1 MEPRIGELLV
11 RGGIVTRE
19 QLNQALEKEKS
30 NGSKVIQELVL
41 LGFTTEDQ
49 LTDFLAKQFS
59 IEKVRLDGAEIQ
71 ISEKVF
77 NLVPA
82 EFIQKHQ
89 VIPLELL
96 GSTLTVGMSDPTNLV
111 AINEVK
117 FITGYGVKVVLATS
131 SEIKKLL
138 ERRFGAVSFSYDE
151 VLKKFGDGEM
161 EVIRDEEEIDLQQLQ
176 QSTLEAPV
184 VTLVNAIFSDA
195 ARRGASDIH
204 IEPYEKVFRVRFR
217 VDGVLHEIMTP
228 PMKLKNAMISRL
240 KVMANLDIAERRLTQ
255 DGRIKLKM
263 GGGKELD
270 IRVSV
275 LPTLFGEK
283 IVMRLLDKS
292 ALQLDMTKL
301 GFEPDD
307 LKNFKDAIYK
317 PYGMILI
324 TGPTGSGKSTTLYS
338 ALSDLNKPDV
348 NISTAED
355 PVEYNLLGI
364 NQVQVRDEI
373 GLNFA
378 ACLRSF
384 LRQDPDII
392 MVGEIRD
399 LETAQIAVKAALTG
413 HLVLSTLH
421 TNDAPSTID
430 RLINMGVEPFLL
442 TSSINL
448 IVAQRLVRK
457 ICSNCKA
464 PVEVSPEVLTNIGVD
479 PAEVAAGFSTFRG
492 KGCAVCNHTGYKGR
506 VAIYEVMVIHEAVM
520 EMILR
525 GASAADLKREAVKL
539 KMSTLRMS
547 AIKKV
552 REGFTSIEETA
563 RVTDSDKGFGS
574 VFSLGV

>member
-19 QLNQALEKEKS
+19 QLNEALEKEKS
-30 NGSKVIQELVL
+30 NGSHLVQEMVR

-49 LTDFLAKQFS
+49 LTQFLAKQFG
-59 IEKVRLDGAEIQ
+59 IEKVELANTDILD
-71 ISEKVF
+71 SVF
-77 NLVPA
+77 SLIPPDL
-82 EFIQKHQ
+82 IQKHQ
-89 VIPLELL
+89 IVPLKLL
-96 GSTLTVGMSDPTNLV
+96 GATLTVAMTDPTNLI

-117 FITGYGVKVVLATS
+117 FITGYGVKVALAS
-131 SEIKKLL
+131 GSEIKKVL
-138 ERRFGAVSFSYDE
+138 EKRFGSVSYDE
-151 VLKKFGDGEM
+151 VLKKFGGNEM
-161 EVIRDEEEIDLQQLQ
+161 EIIRDEEDISLQELQ
-176 QSTLEAPV
+176 EATNEAPV
-184 VTLVNAIFSDA
+184 VTLVNAVLADA
-195 ARRGASDIH
+195 SKRGASDIH
-204 IEPYEKVFRVRFR
+204 IEPYEKIFRIRFR

-228 PMKLKNAMISRL
+228 PPKLKNALVSRL
-240 KVMANLDIAERRLTQ
+240 KVMSNLDIAERRLTQ

-263 GGGKELD
+263 GGGHELD

-292 ALQLDMTKL
+292 NLQLDMAKL
-301 GFEPDD
+301 GFDPGA
-307 LKNFKDAIYK
+307 LKDFKEAIYK

-338 ALSDLNKPDV
+338 ALSELNKPDV

-355 PVEYNLLGI
+355 PVEYNLMGI

-399 LETAQIAVKAALTG
+399 LETAQIGVKAALTG

-421 TNDAPSTID
+421 TNDAPSTVD
-430 RLINMGVEPFLL
+430 RLINMGLEPFLL

-457 ICSNCKA
+457 ICTGCKA
-464 PVEVSPEVLTNIGVD
+464 PVEVSHEALINIGAE
-479 PAEVAAGFSTFRG
+479 PAEVSMGFPTFRG
-492 KGCAVCNHTGYKGR
+492 QGCSNCGQTGYKGR
-506 VAIYEVMVIHEAVM
+506 IALYEVMVLHEALK
-520 EMILR
+520 ELILR
-525 GASAADLKREAVKL
+525 GASAADLKREAVKMG
-539 KMSTLRMS
+539 MSTLRMS

-552 REGFTSIEETA
+552 REGMTTIEETV

-574 VFSLGV
+574 VFSLGI

>member
-11 RGGIVTRE
+11 RGGVVTRE
-19 QLNQALEKEKS
+19 QLNEALEKEKS
-30 NGSKVIQELVL
+30 NGSHLVQELVR

-49 LTDFLAKQFS
+49 LTQFLAKQFG
-59 IEKVRLDGAEIQ
+59 IEKVELAGSDIAD
-71 ISEKVF
+71 SVF
-77 NLVPA
+77 NLVPSDL
-82 EFIQKHQ
+82 IQKHQ
-89 VIPLELL
+89 LIPLKLV
-96 GSTLTVGMSDPTNLV
+96 GSTLTVAMTDPTNLI

-117 FITGYGVKVVLATS
+117 FISGYGVKVALAS
-131 SEIKKLL
+131 ASEIKELL
-138 ERRFGAVSFSYDE
+138 GKRFGSKGYDE
-151 VLKKFGDGEM
+151 VLKKFGGNEM
-161 EVIRDEEEIDLQQLQ
+161 EVIRDEEDINLQELQ
-176 QSTLEAPV
+176 EATNEAPV
-184 VTLVNAIFSDA
+184 VTLVNAVLADA
-195 ARRGASDIH
+195 AKRLASDIH
-204 IEPYEKVFRVRFR
+204 IEPYEKVFRIRFR
-217 VDGVLHEIMTP
+217 VDGVLQEIMTP
-228 PMKLKNAMISRL
+228 PQRLKNALISRL

-263 GGGKELD
+263 GGGQELD
-270 IRVSV
+270 IRVSA

-292 ALQLDMTKL
+292 NLQLDMAKL
-301 GFEPDD
+301 GFDPEA
-307 LKNFKDAIYK
+307 LKGFMEAIYK

-338 ALSDLNKPDV
+338 ALSELNKPDV

-355 PVEYNLLGI
+355 PVEYNLMGI

-373 GLNFA
+373 GLSFA

-399 LETAQIAVKAALTG
+399 LETAQIGVKAALTG

-421 TNDAPSTID
+421 TNDAPSTVD
-430 RLINMGVEPFLL
+430 RLINMGLEPFLL

-457 ICSNCKA
+457 ICTGCKA
-464 PVEVSPEVLTNIGVD
+464 PVEVSREALINIGVE
-479 PAEVAAGFSTFRG
+479 PAEVSMGFATFKG
-492 KGCAVCNHTGYKGR
+492 KGCPNCNQTGYKGR
-506 VAIYEVMVIHEAVM
+506 IALYEVMVLHEGLK
-520 EMILR
+520 ESILR
-525 GASAADLKREAVKL
+525 GASAADLKREAVKMG
-539 KMSTLRMS
+539 MSTLRMS

-552 REGFTSIEETA
+552 REGMTTIEETV

-574 VFSLGV
+574 VFSSGI

>member
-19 QLNQALEKEKS
+19 QLNAALEKEKS
-30 NGSKVIQELVL
+30 NGSHLVQELVR
-41 LGFTTEDQ
+41 LGFTTEEQ
-49 LTDFLAKQFS
+49 LTQFLAKQFG
-59 IEKVRLDGAEIQ
+59 IERIQLLDFDIPD
-71 ISEKVF
+71 SVF
-77 NLVPA
+77 NLIPA
-82 EFIQKHQ
+82 ELVQKHQ
-89 VIPLELL
+89 LVPLKLI
-96 GSTLTVGMSDPTNLV
+96 GSTLTVAMTDPTNLI

-117 FITGYGVKVVLATS
+117 FITGYGVKVALAS
-131 SEIKKLL
+131 ASEIKKVL
-138 ERRFGAVSFSYDE
+138 EKRFGSVSYDD
-151 VLKKFGDGEM
+151 VLKKFGGSEM
-161 EVIRDEEEIDLQQLQ
+161 EVIRDEEEINLQELQ
-176 QSTLEAPV
+176 EATNEAPV
-184 VTLVNAIFSDA
+184 VTLVNAILADA
-195 ARRGASDIH
+195 AKRRASDIH
-204 IEPYEKVFRVRFR
+204 IEPYEKVFRIRFR
-217 VDGVLHEIMTP
+217 VDGVLQEIMTP
-228 PMKLKNAMISRL
+228 PPKLKNALISRL
-240 KVMANLDIAERRLTQ
+240 KVMSNLDIAERRLTQ

-263 GGGKELD
+263 GGNQELD

-292 ALQLDMTKL
+292 NLQLDMAKL
-301 GFEPDD
+301 GFDPGA
-307 LKNFKDAIYK
+307 LKDFKEAIYK

-338 ALSDLNKPDV
+338 ALSELNKPDV

-355 PVEYNLLGI
+355 PVEYNLMGI

-399 LETAQIAVKAALTG
+399 LETAQIGVKAALTG

-421 TNDAPSTID
+421 TNDAPSTVD
-430 RLINMGVEPFLL
+430 RLINMGLEPFLL

-457 ICSNCKA
+457 ICAGCKV
-464 PVEVSPEVLTNIGVD
+464 PVEVSPDALVNIGVD
-479 PAEVAAGFSTFRG
+479 PAEVSMGFPTFKG
-492 KGCAVCNHTGYKGR
+492 KGCPACTQTGYKGR
-506 VAIYEVMVIHEAVM
+506 VALYEVMVLHEPLK
-520 EMILR
+520 ELIIR

-539 KMSTLRMS
+539 GMSTLRMS

-552 REGFTSIEETA
+552 REGLTTIEETV

-574 VFSLGV
+574 VFSLSI